1 MSQMTTAAE
10 FDAYAAN
17 PRSYIA
23 ITDATGTTVHKV
35 SCRHVRRSYFG
46 RYFAVAS
53 VREAYEQFAS
63 KGCSDRSCTT
73 AWDIAHL
80 KQQAAV

>member
-1 MSQMTTAAE
+1 MPQLTTAAE
-10 FDAYAAN
+10 FDAYAEN
-17 PRSYIA
+17 PRRYVA
-23 ITDATGTTVHKV
+23 ITDTAGTTVHKV
-35 SCRHVRRSYFG
+35 SCRHVRRSFIG

-63 KGCSDRSCTT
+63 KGCSDRNCTT

-80 KQQAAV
+80 KQQATS